1 MAGRP
6 TTYDPDI
13 AEQVC
18 QWIAEGGSLIKFCE
32 QPNTPPKSTILSWV
46 LDNKEFSTKYAR
58 AREIQAELQVEE
70 IQAIADDDSNDMV
83 STQYGETGNAV
94 AVSRAKLRIDTR
106 MWYAKKLLPKKYGD
120 KLEIENNV
128 NTAKKM
134 VMVVT
139 NGDIEEQPEATE

>member
-1 MAGRP
+1 MAGQP
-6 TTYDPDI
+6 SKYDPAI
-13 AEQVC
+13 ADQVC
-18 QWIAEGGSLIKFCE
+18 QWIAEGGSLIKYCE
-32 QPNTPPKSTILSWV
+32 QPNTPPKSTILGWV
-46 LDNKEFSTKYAR
+46 LDHKEFSTKYAR

-70 IQAIADDDSNDMV
+70 IQAIADDDSNDMIA
-83 STQYGETGNAV
+83 TQYGESGNAV

-128 NTAKKM
+128 NTTKKM

-139 NGDIEEQPEATE
+139 NGDIDEDPPPTE

>member
-1 MAGRP
+1 M
-6 TTYDPDI
+6 
-13 AEQVC
+13 
-18 QWIAEGGSLIKFCE
+18 
-32 QPNTPPKSTILSWV
+32 PPKSTILGWV

-128 NTAKKM
+128 NTTKKM